1 MLKILEFI
9 FHSLNKIFRKK
20 KLFNL
25 LCTAY
30 IFINFLQSLIEI
42 RIFEL
47 EEFLCKIE
55 YFCKSYICI
64 SVYIIFNMKLSFF
77 FYYNSKNIPI
87 QSPMHFIYSF
97 LKLFSFQTMTIN
109 ISKMKY

>member
-1 MLKILEFI
+1 MLKILKFR
-9 FHSLNKIFRKK
+9 FHSLNKIFQSRK

-25 LCTAY
+25 LCSAY

-55 YFCKSYICI
+55 YFRNSYIYMYI
-64 SVYIIFNMKLSFF
+64 SVHYF
-77 FYYNSKNIPI
+77 
-87 QSPMHFIYSF
+87 
-97 LKLFSFQTMTIN
+97 
-109 ISKMKY
+109 